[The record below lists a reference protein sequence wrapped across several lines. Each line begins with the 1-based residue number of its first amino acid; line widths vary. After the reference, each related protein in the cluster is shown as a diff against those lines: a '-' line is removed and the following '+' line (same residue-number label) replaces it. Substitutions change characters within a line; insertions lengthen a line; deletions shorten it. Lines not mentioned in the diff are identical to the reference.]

1 MFRKTLVCLDGSK
14 LAEEVIPYLLEVCPE
29 SGSEVILL
37 NVISADITIPPPES
51 MHAFTVGR
59 DAKPVQTRA
68 TDIGKNE
75 TLEPEAGR
83 QLKEIEREQLE
94 ATRRLEDIA
103 QKFRHKGI
111 KVRNAIISGD
121 PGAVILDYAGSENA
135 SLIALT
141 THGSGGLKGN
151 LFGRVAQSVIKESTV
166 PVMMI
171 KPAKPERK

>member
-14 LAEEVIPYLLEVCPE
+14 LAEEVIPYLLEACPV

-37 NVISADITIPPPES
+37 HVISGDITISPPES
-51 MHAFTVGR
+51 IHAFTIGR
-59 DAKPVQTRA
+59 DAKPVQARA
-68 TDIGKNE
+68 SDIGKTD

-83 QLKEIEREQLE
+83 ELKEIERENLEVTRQLE
-94 ATRRLEDIA
+94 VVA
-103 QKFRHKGI
+103 QKFRHQGI
-111 KVRNAIISGD
+111 KVRNVIISGD
-121 PGAVILDYAGSENA
+121 LGPTILNYARSENA

-151 LFGRVAQSVIKESTV
+151 LFGRVAQFVIKESSI

-171 KPAKPERK
+171 KPGKIMSK

>member
-37 NVISADITIPPPES
+37 HVISADITIPPPES

-59 DAKPVQTRA
+59 AAKPVQTRA
-68 TDIGKNE
+68 TDMGKTE

-94 ATRRLEDIA
+94 ATTRLEDIA

-111 KVRNAIISGD
+111 KVRNVIISGD
-121 PGAVILDYAGSENA
+121 PGPVILDYAGSENA

-151 LFGRVAQSVIKESTV
+151 LFGRVAQSVIKESNI

-171 KPAKPERK
+171 KPGKIMSK

>member
-14 LAEEVIPYLLEVCPE
+14 LAEEVVPYLLEVCPE

-37 NVISADITIPPPES
+37 HVISGDITIPPPES
-51 MHAFTVGR
+51 IHAFTVGR

-68 TDIGKNE
+68 TDIGKTE

-83 QLKEIEREQLE
+83 QLQEIEREQLE
-94 ATRRLEDIA
+94 ATRHLEVVA

-111 KVRNAIISGD
+111 KVRNDIISGY
-121 PGAVILDYAGSENA
+121 PGPAILDYAGSENA
-135 SLIALT
+135 SLIVLT
-141 THGSGGLKGN
+141 THGSGGLGRN
-151 LFGRVAQSVIKESTV
+151 LFGRVAQSIIKESNI

-171 KPAKPERK
+171 KPGKIEPK